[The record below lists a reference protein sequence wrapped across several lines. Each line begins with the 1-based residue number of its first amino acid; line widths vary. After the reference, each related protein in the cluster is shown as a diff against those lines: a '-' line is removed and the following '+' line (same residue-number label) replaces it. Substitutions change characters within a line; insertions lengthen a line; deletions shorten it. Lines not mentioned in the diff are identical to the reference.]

1 MATPLIVFAAAL
13 IPAGMYVGI
22 LMGVK
27 AANGEKTP
35 IDWLFDRFYDFVSK
49 FEDKN

>member
-1 MATPLIVFAAAL
+1 METALIVFAAAFV
-13 IPAGMYVGI
+13 PACMVVGI

-35 IDWLFDRFYDFVSK
+35 IDWLFDKFYNFTSK
-49 FEDKN
+49 FTDN

>member
-1 MATPLIVFAAAL
+1 MTTPLIVFAAAL
-13 IPAGMYVGI
+13 LPVGATLGI

-35 IDWLFDRFYDFVSK
+35 IDWLFDKFYDFVSK
-49 FEDKN
+49 FTN